1 MIGMFRRVNS
11 ADDGWIKGGDNMKK
25 LNLGCTL
32 DCPDCC
38 KFNVYVEEN
47 EVIKIEGDKEHPYT
61 KGTVCKKGLMHLDHL
76 KHPKRQYKPLLKV
89 DGKWQ
94 EISFEEAVALM
105 ADKLRIYR
113 EESGPQSILYYEQY
127 GNGSLLKSIGDVF
140 FNFFGGATKQKGGPC
155 WSAGIAAQKQNFGD
169 VRSHALEDM
178 LNSKTILVWGKN
190 PAYTTIHTMQMIKK
204 AQKQG
209 SFVIVIDPI
218 CTATAKQADHYV
230 AIKPNGDGALALA
243 MGKRIIEKGL
253 YNEEY
258 IKKHV
263 NGFEAYKDY
272 VSHLEL
278 EMLCEK
284 AGVSTEE
291 VDFLVE
297 KYTDYY
303 STILAG
309 YGLQKYEYGGNTIH
323 LIDAL
328 AALTGQI
335 GVSGGG
341 VNYANKVY
349 PGVLNLDPYHSERY
363 ADNREVYVSHMSS
376 FISQNNIKMV
386 VITKSNLLNQLPDL
400 HALEEALNKVEFKV
414 CFDLFLTDTA
424 EVCDLFIPTTTV
436 LESEDLLFSSMTNP
450 YLIYNEKAVEPKEE
464 LMDEYVFYGALA
476 KKLELKDYPLV
487 SKKEYLTKV
496 LEPLKEKYPEISLDY
511 LKARHFTIHEPIAWE
526 NQNFLTPS
534 GKFEILFNTKAFED
548 KKDVQKEENTFRL
561 LTNHSRESLSSQ
573 HFIDKDERAKAYIN
587 GKMAEQ
593 HELKEN
599 DLIMLKSLKGSIKVE
614 LKIDDSVG
622 NHIVMMY
629 VGWWKKHGNPNWI
642 TESGISDIGGQVT
655 YNETFVKIDK
665 LC

>member
-1 MIGMFRRVNS
+1 ME
-11 ADDGWIKGGDNMKK
+11 K
-25 LNLGCTL
+25 LSLGCTL

-38 KFNVYVEEN
+38 RFNVYVEQN
-47 EVIKIEGDKEHPYT
+47 EVIRIEGDKEHPYT
-61 KGTVCKKGLMHLDHL
+61 KGAVCKKGLMHLDRL
-76 KHPKRQYKPLLKV
+76 KHPERQYKPLLKV

-94 EISFEEAVALM
+94 EISFEKALELM
-105 ADKLRIYR
+105 ADKLATYKK
-113 EESGPQSILYYEQY
+113 ESGPQSILYYEQY
-127 GNGSLLKSIGDVF
+127 GNGSLLKSIGDIF

-155 WSAGIAAQKQNFGD
+155 WSAGITAQKQNFGD

-253 YNEEY
+253 YNEDY
-258 IKKHV
+258 INKHV
-263 NGFEAYKDY
+263 NGFEAYKEY

-278 EMLCEK
+278 EMLCNK
-284 AGVSTEE
+284 AGVSIEE

-297 KYTDYY
+297 KYTEYY
-303 STILAG
+303 STILVG

-328 AALTGQI
+328 GALTGQI

-349 PGVLNLDPYHSERY
+349 PSVLKLDPYDSENY
-363 ADNREVYVSHMSS
+363 ADNRMFYVSHMSS
-376 FISQNNIKMV
+376 FIKQNDIKMA

-400 HALEEALNKVEFKV
+400 HALEEALEKIEFKV
-414 CFDLFLTDTA
+414 CFDVFLTDTA
-424 EVCDLFIPTTTV
+424 KVCDLFIPTTTV

-450 YLIYNEKAVEPKEE
+450 YLTYNEKAVEPREE
-464 LMDEYVFYGALA
+464 LMDEYAFYGALA

-496 LEPLKEKYPEISLDY
+496 LEPLKEKYPEMSLDY
-511 LKARHFTIHEPIAWE
+511 LKAHYFTIHEPVAWE
-526 NQNFLTPS
+526 DQNFLTPS
-534 GKFEILFNTKAFED
+534 GKFEILFNPKAFED
-548 KKDVQKEENTFRL
+548 KKESKKEEDAFRL
-561 LTNHSRESLSSQ
+561 LTNHSKDSLFSQ
-573 HFIDKDERAKAYIN
+573 HFMDKDEIAKAYIN
-587 GKMAEQ
+587 TKMAEKYEFQ
-593 HELKEN
+593 EG
-599 DLIMLKSLKGSIKVE
+599 DLVMLQSPRGSIKVS
-614 LKIDDSVG
+614 LKIDDGISDG
-622 NHIVMMY
+622 IVMMY
-629 VGWWKKHGNPNWI
+629 IGWWKKHGNPNWV

-655 YNETFVKIDK
+655 YNETFVKMHK
-665 LC
+665 L